1 MPKASRQPDG
11 TAAGPDGAMWF
22 TQCQGNAI
30 GRIAMDGS
38 ITEYSVPTAAAGPY
52 LITEGPDGVMW
63 FTEFQGEKIGRI
75 TMIGGHHRVLDSEYR
90 RGPSGNCGGH

>member
-1 MPKASRQPDG
+1 
-11 TAAGPDGAMWF
+11 MWF
-22 TQCQGNAI
+22 TQWQGNAI

-75 TMIGGHHRVLDSEYR
+75 TMIRGTSPSSRLRVPPRSQRELRWALMARCGLRNRARREY
-90 RGPSGNCGGH
+90 PK